1 MTTVIHPSTSGV
13 VLAVTFTAAIVWVRM
28 WLFRDRQAFA
38 PVPQRQ
44 CPTEATRVVLVPVT
58 DSPNAGHAVK
68 LACLLAQERAAE
80 ILLAHV
86 IVVPRSLPLDA
97 FIAETETAAR
107 LALVKARE
115 IVLPYHLPVRTV
127 IRRVRD
133 GTSGLLA
140 VAQENCADV
149 IVVGVEPSSAGAD
162 WSRMAERLAQRTP
175 CEVIVHRT
183 PALVQLT
190 RR

>member
-1 MTTVIHPSTSGV
+1 MTTAIHPSTSGV
-13 VLAVTFTAAIVWVRM
+13 VLAATFTAAIVWVRM
-28 WLFRDRQAFA
+28 WLFRGRQPSA

-58 DSPNAGHAVK
+58 DSPNADQAVR

-97 FIAETETAAR
+97 FIAETAAR
-107 LALVKARE
+107 LALMRARE
-115 IVLPYHLPVRTV
+115 IVLPYQIPVRTV

-133 GTSGLLA
+133 ATSGLIA
-140 VAQENCADV
+140 VAQESCADV
-149 IVVGVEPSSAGAD
+149 IVVGVEPSGEGAD
-162 WSRMAERLAQRTP
+162 WSRTAERLAQRTP

-183 PALVQLT
+183 PALVQTT